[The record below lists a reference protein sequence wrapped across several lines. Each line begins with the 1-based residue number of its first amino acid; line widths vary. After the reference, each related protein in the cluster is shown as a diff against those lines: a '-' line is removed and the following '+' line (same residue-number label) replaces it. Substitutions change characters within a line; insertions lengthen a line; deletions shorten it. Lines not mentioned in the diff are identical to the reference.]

1 MWDIGCDHGLLGLS
15 FLDNPEVSTVHLV
28 DPSQLVIN
36 ELKLKL
42 DDSDIPNLK
51 KIKIHHKKGQE
62 IILGTM
68 RKVVFVAGMGGEEI
82 IEILAHL
89 EEQLSV
95 DDQIIISPHRK
106 ILETRL
112 WLSQSKFR
120 LEQELIIYDKK
131 QYYQAISLGLNPNA
145 PKVGLYGDLMWKGE
159 LAHDY
164 KIKEMNYLK
173 CHQDGPSQA
182 YFAYLKSLSC

>member
-1 MWDIGCDHGLLGLS
+1 MWDVGCDHGLLGLS

-42 DDSDIPNLK
+42 NDSDIPNLQ

-62 IILGTM
+62 IILGPA
-68 RKVVFVAGMGGEEI
+68 RKIIFIAGMGGGEI

-89 EEQLSV
+89 EGQLSFN
-95 DDQIIISPHRK
+95 DQIIISPHRK

-112 WLSQSKFR
+112 WLSQSKFH

-145 PKVGLYGDLMWKGE
+145 PKVSLYGDLMWKGE
-159 LAHDY
+159 LGHEY
-164 KIKEMNYLK
+164 KIKEMNYLT
-173 CHQDGPSQA
+173 CHQDKASMA
-182 YFAYLKSLSC
+182 YFAYLRGLSI